1 MFVKK
6 LNQLT
11 DSHLKNLFG
20 FSRAILAEMMTIVLP
35 ILENERETA
44 LKTRAN
50 RKRKYVRDDGRKRK
64 VYALQKFLM
73 TLIYLRQNVNHTLVG
88 QLFGVSAD
96 TSENVFHEVIPILQK
111 VFPSQKW
118 EAEKKW
124 RKGEQKWSP
133 EEVDYLLIDSFETPI
148 GRASIN
154 EQQRKKYSGKKKM
167 HTLKSQLITD
177 QAGEIIQ
184 LDAGFDGPK
193 SDIEIY
199 RDTKLKKQWL
209 EKQKLGDKAY
219 LGEDIE
225 TPQKKPKGGELTEE
239 EKAKNREISAKR
251 VIVEHAVRRV
261 KGFKI
266 MRQDYRL
273 GNWLF
278 PKIAE
283 TVVGLIQF
291 SRIVM

>member
-1 MFVKK
+1 MKK

-154 EQQRKKYSGKKKM
+154 EKQRKKYSGKKKM

>member
-1 MFVKK
+1 LFVKK

-154 EQQRKKYSGKKKM
+154 EKQRKKYSGKKKM

>member
-1 MFVKK
+1 M
-6 LNQLT
+6 
-11 DSHLKNLFG
+11 
-20 FSRAILAEMMTIVLP
+20 
-35 ILENERETA
+35 
-44 LKTRAN
+44 
-50 RKRKYVRDDGRKRK
+50 
-64 VYALQKFLM
+64 
-73 TLIYLRQNVNHTLVG
+73 
-88 QLFGVSAD
+88 SAD

-154 EQQRKKYSGKKKM
+154 EKQRKKYSGKKKM

>member
-50 RKRKYVRDDGRKRK
+50 RKRKYVRDDGRRRK

-88 QLFGVSAD
+88 QLYGVSAD
-96 TSENVFHEVIPILQK
+96 TSENVFHEVIPILRK

-154 EQQRKKYSGKKKM
+154 EKQRKKYSGKKKM

>member
-1 MFVKK
+1 MKNI
-6 LNQLT
+6 NQLT
-11 DSHLKNLFG
+11 DSNLKNLFG
-20 FSRAILAEMMTIVLP
+20 FSRAILAQMTGKVLP
-35 ILENERETA
+35 ILEAEREKV

-50 RKRKYVRDDGRKRK
+50 RKRKYIKNDGRKRK
-64 VYALQKFLM
+64 VYARQKFLM
-73 TLIYLRQNVNHTLVG
+73 TLIYLRQNVNHTMVG
-88 QLFGVSAD
+88 QMFGVSAD
-96 TSENVFHEVIPILQK
+96 TSENVFHEVIPILQRE
-111 VFPSQKW
+111 FPSQKW

-133 EEVDYLLIDSFETPI
+133 TEVDYLLIDSFETPI

-154 EQQRKKYSGKKKM
+154 EKQKKKYSGKKKM

-177 QAGEIIQ
+177 QNGEIIQ
-184 LDAGFDGPK
+184 IDAGFDGPK

-199 RDTKLKKQWL
+199 RDTRLKKQWL
-209 EKQKLGDKAY
+209 ENEKIGDKAY
-219 LGEDIE
+219 LGEDIK
-225 TPQKKPKGGELTEE
+225 TPKKKPKGGELTDE
-239 EKAKNREISAKR
+239 EKEKNRELSAKR
-251 VIVEHAVRRV
+251 IRVEHAVRRV

-273 GNWLF
+273 GNWMF

-291 SRIVM
+291 SRIAV

>member
-1 MFVKK
+1 VKK

-35 ILENERETA
+35 ILENERETT

-96 TSENVFHEVIPILQK
+96 TSENVFHEVIPILRK

>member
-1 MFVKK
+1 
-6 LNQLT
+6 
-11 DSHLKNLFG
+11 
-20 FSRAILAEMMTIVLP
+20 
-35 ILENERETA
+35 